1 MKRIHLQILR
11 MFPGPFLG
19 WLGTLIFLLVMQ
31 FLIRYLPDLVG
42 KGLPLLVIGEIIIYN
57 LAYMIVLAVPMA
69 VLISNLMTFGRLA
82 ETNVYTVLKSSGVSV
97 LQLIWPMMILGLVIT
112 AGMWQFNSEVL
123 PAANFR
129 ASSLWKDIR
138 RKQPGFELTPGVFY
152 EGIDDYSILVR
163 EIPPESNTLIDVT
176 IFDYSDKAV
185 QQVLIKASR
194 GHLETRDHGNRVD
207 LVLEDGE
214 MHRVLNPR
222 GRVLEDRYERL
233 AFHRHRLTF
242 DLSEF
247 SFERSNPDDG
257 YRTDRTMRT
266 ADMVRYVDSLEA
278 SIADRGASLH
288 KIGARWMLDSLYA
301 PARPAPVLTADPLD
315 TTLAYIGARRPLQGL
330 TQLQVKQAYDGALG
344 TLRADR
350 SVIEQ
355 INRSIDSERQRAD
368 KYRVEIH
375 KKYSIAVACIIF
387 VLIGAPLGLSMK
399 RGGLGIVGGMAVGI
413 FLFYWVTLVQG
424 EKLADRGMLIPWV
437 GMWGANIVMS
447 ILGTGLLFYVLLDL
461 KARPLF
467 PRKA

>member
-42 KGLPLLVIGEIIIYN
+42 KGLPLTVIGEIIAYN
-57 LAYMIVLAVPMA
+57 LAYMVVLAVPMS
-69 VLISNLMTFGRLA
+69 VLIANLMTFGRLA

-97 LQLIWPMMILGLVIT
+97 PQLIWPMVLLGIVIT
-112 AGMWQFNSEVL
+112 AGMWKFNSEVL

-138 RKQPGFELTPGVFY
+138 RKQPGFELTAGVFY
-152 EGIDDYSILVR
+152 DGIDDYSILVR
-163 EIPPESNTLIDVT
+163 DIPPDSNELIDIT
-176 IFDYSDKAV
+176 IFDYSDKSV
-185 QQVLIKASR
+185 QQVLIKAARGRLVSR
-194 GHLETRDHGNRVD
+194 NQGNGID
-207 LVLEDGE
+207 LLLEDGE

-222 GRVLEDRYERL
+222 GRVQEDRYERL
-233 AFHRHRLTF
+233 AFDRHRLSF

-257 YRTDRTMRT
+257 YRTDRTMRSEE
-266 ADMVRYVDSLEA
+266 MIGYVDSLEA
-278 SIADRGASLH
+278 SIADRSASLRTV
-288 KIGARWMLDSLYA
+288 GMRWMRDSLYA
-301 PARPAPVLTADPLD
+301 PTDAPVGLPDPLD
-315 TTLAYIGARRPLQGL
+315 TTSAYAGDRFALQGL
-330 TQLQVKQAYDGALG
+330 SEQQVKQVFDSALG

-350 SVIEQ
+350 SVVEQ
-355 INRSIDSERQRAD
+355 INRSIDSEKQRAD

-375 KKYSIAVACIIF
+375 KKYSIAVACLIF
-387 VLIGAPLGLSMK
+387 VLIGAPLGLSMR
-399 RGGLGIVGGMAVGI
+399 RGGLGVVGAMAVGI

-437 GMWGANIVMS
+437 GMWGANIVMT
-447 ILGTGLLFYVLLDL
+447 ILGAGLLSYVMFDL

-467 PRKA
+467 RRAA

>member
-1 MKRIHLQILR
+1 MKRIHLQLLR
-11 MFPGPFLG
+11 MFPGPFFG

-42 KGLPLLVIGEIIIYN
+42 RGLPPLVIVEIIAYN
-57 LAYMIVLAVPMA
+57 LAYMVVLAVPMA
-69 VLISNLMTFGRLA
+69 VLIANLMTFGRLA

-97 LQLIWPMMILGLVIT
+97 LQLIWPMLLLSIVIA
-112 AGMWQFNSEVL
+112 AGMWQFNREVL

-163 EIPPESNTLIDVT
+163 DIPPESNTLQDVT
-176 IFDYSDKAV
+176 IFDYSDKSV
-185 QQVLIKASR
+185 QQVVIKAAS
-194 GHLETRDHGNRVD
+194 GHLTGSERGDRVD
-207 LVLEDGE
+207 LVLENGE

-222 GRVLEDRYERL
+222 GRTQEDRYEYL
-233 AFHRHRLTF
+233 AFDRHRLTF
-242 DLSEF
+242 DLTEF

-257 YRTDRTMRT
+257 YRTDRTMRS
-266 ADMVRYVDSLEA
+266 AEMIRYVDSLEA
-278 SIADRGASLH
+278 SIADRGASLI
-288 KIGARWMLDSLYA
+288 KIGYRWMEDSLYA
-301 PARPAPVLTADPLD
+301 VPGEIALGADPLD
-315 TTLAYIGARRPLQGL
+315 TTAAYAGDRRALQGL
-330 TQLQVKQAYDGALG
+330 TLQQAHQAFDGALG
-344 TLRADR
+344 SLRADR

-355 INRSIDSERQRAD
+355 THRSVEAEKQRAD

-375 KKYSIAVACIIF
+375 KKNSIAVACLIF

-399 RGGLGIVGGMAVGI
+399 RGGLGVVGGMAVGI

-437 GMWGANIVMS
+437 GMWGANMVMGA
-447 ILGTGLLFYVLLDL
+447 IGLVLLLYVLLDL

-467 PRKA
+467 RRPA